1 MKKVIIIGAG
11 PAGMIA
17 AGRLGE
23 RNIES
28 VILEKNNCEG
38 KKLRITGKGRCNI
51 TNAADIEDFFE
62 NIPTNP
68 KFLYSA
74 LYSFTNTD
82 AVTLINSLGV
92 KTKVERGGRVFPQS
106 DKAEDVSLAL
116 RKYAEK
122 KGKIIRCRA
131 KELIIENSHIAGVK
145 TDRGDMYAD
154 NVILASGG
162 ASYPRTGSDGSGY
175 KMAKLAGH
183 SVTELKPSLVP
194 IVTEERW
201 VADMMGLAL
210 KNVIFTVTGKG
221 GVVFSEMGELLF
233 THFGLSGPLVL
244 SASSKM
250 RKAEKY
256 NLFIDLK
263 PALEK
268 DVLDKRILRDFE
280 KYHNK
285 HIINA
290 LDDLLPKAI
299 IPAVIKLSGIDEHI
313 AVNAVTRVQRQKLCG
328 IIKSMPLVFKQFRP
342 IEEAII
348 TSGGIKV
355 SEINPSDMQSKI
367 VKGLYFAGEI
377 IDVDAYTGGF
387 NLQIAYST
395 GYLAGNS
402 IADELCKG
410 GNL

>member
-1 MKKVIIIGAG
+1 
-11 PAGMIA
+11 
-17 AGRLGE
+17 
-23 RNIES
+23 
-28 VILEKNNCEG
+28 
-38 KKLRITGKGRCNI
+38 
-51 TNAADIEDFFE
+51 
-62 NIPTNP
+62 
-68 KFLYSA
+68 
-74 LYSFTNTD
+74 
-82 AVTLINSLGV
+82 
-92 KTKVERGGRVFPQS
+92 
-106 DKAEDVSLAL
+106 
-116 RKYAEK
+116 
-122 KGKIIRCRA
+122 
-131 KELIIENSHIAGVK
+131 
-145 TDRGDMYAD
+145 MYAD

-210 KNVIFTVTGKG
+210 KNVVFTVKGKG
-221 GVVFSEMGELLF
+221 GEVFSEMGELLF

-313 AVNAVTRVQRQKLCG
+313 AVNAVTREQRQKLCTA
-328 IIKSMPLVFKQFRP
+328 IKSMPLVFKQFRP

-355 SEINPSDMQSKI
+355 SEINPSDMQSRI